1 MKLEMEEERKK
12 NVTGLRKGEDS
23 INTVE
28 DHEIPGTYNLSVRLY
43 YILIIDRMF
52 SGHLIQ
58 KAVSN

>member
-28 DHEIPGTYNLSVRLY
+28 DHETPGTYNLSVRLY
-43 YILIIDRMF
+43 HILIIGRMF

-58 KAVSN
+58 KAVSK